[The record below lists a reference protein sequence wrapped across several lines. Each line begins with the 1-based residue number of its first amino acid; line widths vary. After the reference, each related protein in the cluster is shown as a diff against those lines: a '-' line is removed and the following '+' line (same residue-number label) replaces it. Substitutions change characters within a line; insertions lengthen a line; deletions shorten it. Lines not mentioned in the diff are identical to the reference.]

1 MAKVEYTFPVDKV
14 HGRIS
19 KQHKV
24 GFAHRKATKR
34 NYTTVY
40 GTRSTPV
47 TIDELNRRAKF
58 AAVVQATQKR
68 LINPTQNA
76 IDQVGFAAQKRYAT
90 MYGYVFRQE
99 WDAYTPGE

>member
-1 MAKVEYTFPVDKV
+1 MAKVEYAFPVDKV

-24 GFAHRKATKR
+24 GFAHRKASKR

-47 TIDELNRRAKF
+47 SATETAARIKF
-58 AAVVQATQKR
+58 ATCCANTRTRMKDPVQLAVDQA
-68 LINPTQNA
+68 A
-76 IDQVGFAAQKRYAT
+76 FAAQKKYPT
-90 MYGYVFRQE
+90 LYGYVFSQE
-99 WDAYTPGE
+99 WATL